1 MRIPLARTSFFVS
14 IIILCPRSGTSSG
27 GCSSASAASPCG
39 ASCVGSL
46 PLPGCSAL
54 FLCARG
60 PATWPGGFAFLRRGS
75 SHGLN
80 WWPCSVREQAAG
92 TNTGCRQTRTV
103 VVRNKCEHKEDVK
116 IISII

>member
-1 MRIPLARTSFFVS
+1 MQIPPARTSFFS
-14 IIILCPRSGTSSG
+14 IIILCPRSGASSG
-27 GCSSASAASPCG
+27 GCSSASAASPCS

-60 PATWPGGFAFLRRGS
+60 PATRPGGFAFLRRGS

-80 WWPCSVREQAAG
+80 WWPCR

>member
-14 IIILCPRSGTSSG
+14 TIILCPRSGTSSG

-60 PATWPGGFAFLRRGS
+60 PATRPGGFP
-75 SHGLN
+75 GLN

>member
-1 MRIPLARTSFFVS
+1 MRIPPARTSFFVS

-39 ASCVGSL
+39 ASFIGSL
-46 PLPGCSAL
+46 PLPGCSTL
-54 FLCARG
+54 
-60 PATWPGGFAFLRRGS
+60 GFAFLRRGS

-80 WWPCSVREQAAG
+80 WWPCSVWEQAAG
-92 TNTGCRQTRTV
+92 TNTGCGQTRTV
-103 VVRNKCEHKEDVK
+103 GVRNKCEHKEDVK

>member
-1 MRIPLARTSFFVS
+1 MRIPPARTSFFVS

-27 GCSSASAASPCG
+27 GCSSTSAASPCG
-39 ASCVGSL
+39 ASCIGSL

-54 FLCARG
+54 FLC
-60 PATWPGGFAFLRRGS
+60 S

-80 WWPCSVREQAAG
+80 WWPCSVQEQAAG
-92 TNTGCRQTRTV
+92 TNTGCGQTRTV

>member
-1 MRIPLARTSFFVS
+1 MRISPARTSFFVS
-14 IIILCPRSGTSSG
+14 IIILCPRSGTSGG
-27 GCSSASAASPCG
+27 GCSSTSADSPCG

-46 PLPGCSAL
+46 PLPGCSVL
-54 FLCARG
+54 
-60 PATWPGGFAFLRRGS
+60 RGS

-80 WWPCSVREQAAG
+80 WWPCSVWEQAAG
-92 TNTGCRQTRTV
+92 TNTGCGQTRTV